1 MNTLRN
7 SGYKL
12 YFTSDK
18 TYHHSLNSNFRD
30 ASRDST
36 SEDEGVFSLK
46 PHQGPS
52 STISAPEVLMHEQD
66 LTPKH
71 YIRTPILEETESN
84 MEAELLSRQMS
95 REHDR

>member
-1 MNTLRN
+1 
-7 SGYKL
+7 
-12 YFTSDK
+12 
-18 TYHHSLNSNFRD
+18 
-30 ASRDST
+30 
-36 SEDEGVFSLK
+36 
-46 PHQGPS
+46 
-52 STISAPEVLMHEQD
+52 MHEQD

>member
-1 MNTLRN
+1 MI
-7 SGYKL
+7 
-12 YFTSDK
+12 D
-18 TYHHSLNSNFRD
+18 FRD
-30 ASRDST
+30 ASPREST

-46 PHQGPS
+46 PHKPS

-95 REHDR
+95 REYDR

>member
-1 MNTLRN
+1 MKITSFR
-7 SGYKL
+7 SRIF
-12 YFTSDK
+12 FTDFE
-18 TYHHSLNSNFRD
+18 NFLRD
-30 ASRDST
+30 ASREST
-36 SEDEGVFSLK
+36 SEDEGVYSLK
-46 PHQGPS
+46 PHHQGPS